1 MEKTE
6 KQGLLKRILEWIER
20 KGNRIPQPTTLF
32 VILAIVI
39 VLSSELLFRLG
50 VSVQINV
57 FDSKVNELVL
67 KEVAVKSLLSPD
79 GVRFM
84 FEKAVTN
91 FTNFAP
97 VGIVLV
103 TLFGIA
109 AADGTG
115 LLNALVK
122 KILLN
127 TSEKFLIPV
136 IIFMGVMS
144 NVASDAGYIL
154 VLPLA
159 GIIYKSLG
167 KNPLIGIMAGF
178 FGVSAGFSANLLI
191 GSIDPLLGNLSSG
204 GAHVLDPTYNVS
216 PMANYYFMFI
226 STFVLVFVGT
236 IVNKRIV
243 EPKLSANYTS
253 DKEDHISEV
262 TKLESRGLKFAL
274 IGFVLFLMFIGAF
287 LLPENGILRNQETGS
302 ILENSPFINSIVIII
317 ALLFFVVGV
326 FYGIGAKTVKS
337 DRDLLEKMIPTVNTM
352 GDYLI
357 LTFVA
362 AQFISYFA
370 YTNLGTIF
378 AVNGADLLKATGLT
392 GIPLLVLFVLFSAFF
407 NLFIGSAVTKWSIMA
422 SVFVPMFMLIGVKP
436 ELTQLAYR
444 IGDSSTNIISPLM
457 PFFGIVLSIIHKYEK
472 EAGMGTVISIMIPYS
487 LAALLV
493 WTLVMVVWL
502 MLGVPIGL

>member
-6 KQGLLKRILEWIER
+6 KRGILKRILDWIET

-32 VILAIVI
+32 VILAVVI

-57 FDSKVNELVL
+57 FDSKVNELVM
-67 KEVAVKSLLSPD
+67 KEITVKSLLSAD
-79 GVRFM
+79 GIRFM

-144 NVASDAGYIL
+144 NIASDAGYIL

-191 GSIDPLLGNLSSG
+191 GSIDPLLGNLTSG

-236 IVNKRIV
+236 IVNKKVV
-243 EPKLSANYTS
+243 EPKLSENYTS
-253 DKEDHISEV
+253 NIDDEISGV
-262 TKLESRGLKFAL
+262 TELESRGLKFAL
-274 IGFVLFLMFIGAF
+274 LGLLLFLAFIAV
-287 LLPENGILRNQETGS
+287 LLFPENGILRNQETGS
-302 ILENSPFINSIVIII
+302 ILEDSPFIKSIVIII
-317 ALLFFVVGV
+317 ALLFFVIGL

-337 DRDLLEKMIPTVNTM
+337 DKELIEKLL
-352 GDYLI
+352 
-357 LTFVA
+357 
-362 AQFISYFA
+362 S
-370 YTNLGTIF
+370 
-378 AVNGADLLKATGLT
+378 
-392 GIPLLVLFVLFSAFF
+392 
-407 NLFIGSAVTKWSIMA
+407 
-422 SVFVPMFMLIGVKP
+422 
-436 ELTQLAYR
+436 
-444 IGDSSTNIISPLM
+444 
-457 PFFGIVLSIIHKYEK
+457 IVLKNNSPDRKYVGK
-472 EAGMGTVISIMIPYS
+472 GCD
-487 LAALLV
+487 
-493 WTLVMVVWL
+493 
-502 MLGVPIGL
+502 